1 MVLVLGG
8 TSDSIKICE
17 LINKKGFCNRYILSV
32 TTEYGKDLADG
43 IAKKIHLGKMSEEDM
58 DKFIMENKVSFI
70 IDATHPYATEVSK
83 NAIKA
88 AETTDT
94 GYIRYER
101 KSLLEEID
109 YKGCRFADSIDEM
122 CEMAKNNGYKRI
134 LIGTGSKNLAKYR
147 ENLPEIELFPRVL
160 PTSEV
165 IIECEKLGFNADNI
179 IAMKGPFS
187 KDMNVEMIKHYDIDL
202 MLTKE
207 SGAAGGFLEKIDACE
222 ECGIDVIV
230 LKRQRMD
237 YPNQTSDLKDIENIL
252 DIWKDEAKFDC

>member
-1 MVLVLGG
+1 MLQ
-8 TSDSIKICE
+8 
-17 LINKKGFCNRYILSV
+17 
-32 TTEYGKDLADG
+32 
-43 IAKKIHLGKMSEEDM
+43 
-58 DKFIMENKVSFI
+58 KFQ
-70 IDATHPYATEVSK
+70 

-122 CEMAKNNGYKRI
+122 CEMAKDGGYKRI

-207 SGAAGGFLEKIDACE
+207 SGAAGGF
-222 ECGIDVIV
+222 
-230 LKRQRMD
+230 
-237 YPNQTSDLKDIENIL
+237 
-252 DIWKDEAKFDC
+252 